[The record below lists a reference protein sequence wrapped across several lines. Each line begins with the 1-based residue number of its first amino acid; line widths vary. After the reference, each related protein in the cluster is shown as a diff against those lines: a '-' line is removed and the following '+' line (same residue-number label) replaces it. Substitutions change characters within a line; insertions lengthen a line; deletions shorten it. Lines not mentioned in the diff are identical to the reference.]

1 MVHDSIYGYGMCVF
15 EWPCIN
21 EIFLGKA
28 SSSELISLIRLTNSP
43 SKWGPQVKWKG
54 NADTSWHL
62 IKWSSGDFQALSISF
77 IHSNGIRL
85 VIFWFNDHSFDS
97 TTFIW
102 HSLNCYQC
110 GMAILACASPGGN
123 PSHGVRT
130 NSLRENGQFAL
141 LGKAWSTENHFEP
154 SPRSKMDGIEVA
166 VHGIGFTTFSLFNV
180 VMPLFLSNPNDIP
193 HYSWYIPLLSHSPN
207 IKFPHCMVPNMY
219 EPPTKPWFIGFF
231 Q

>member
-1 MVHDSIYGYGMCVF
+1 MLIHLGIWSNDRQV
-15 EWPCIN
+15 
-21 EIFLGKA
+21 IFKHCQF
-28 SSSELISLIRLTNSP
+28 P
-43 SKWGPQVKWKG
+43 
-54 NADTSWHL
+54 
-62 IKWSSGDFQALSISF
+62 SF
-77 IHSNGIRL
+77 I
-85 VIFWFNDHSFDS
+85 VIQLDESFFWFNDHSFDS
-97 TTFIW
+97 TTFMW
-102 HSLNCYQC
+102 HSLNYYQC

-130 NSLRENGQFAL
+130 DSLRENGQFAL

-180 VMPLFLSNPNDIP
+180 VMPLSYQIQMIFSTILGIFPFYP
-193 HYSWYIPLLSHSPN
+193 HSPN